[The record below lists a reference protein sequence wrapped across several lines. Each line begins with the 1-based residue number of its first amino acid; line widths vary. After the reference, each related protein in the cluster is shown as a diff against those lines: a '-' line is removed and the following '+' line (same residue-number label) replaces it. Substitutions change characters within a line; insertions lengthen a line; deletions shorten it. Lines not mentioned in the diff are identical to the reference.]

1 MTFAP
6 TYKYDEFSDD
16 YDTSEKCRTPAWCD
30 RILWRRR
37 SFRTE
42 QPTRTSP
49 SQLTETNSESA
60 HTCIHA
66 HPTHTLTHTHTHTHT
81 HHTHTHKGEVC
92 DTGEPPHWD
101 FGLHPSDADVVCGK
115 EMEGGGGGRLVN
127 TGHTWHPGRLLYY
140 NRAELKQSDHR

>member
-81 HHTHTHKGEVC
+81 FTHTHTKVRC
-92 DTGEPPHWD
+92 VT
-101 FGLHPSDADVVCGK
+101 
-115 EMEGGGGGRLVN
+115 LVN
-127 TGHTWHPGRLLYY
+127 PPTGTLAFIPVMQMWYVVRRWREEEG
-140 NRAELKQSDHR
+140 DW